1 MGIAERFR
9 KKLENKDI
17 FTKTNTE
24 TNKYISSPI
33 EKDVIKPVTNILT
46 SDNKPIEKR
55 YPLEDLESQ
64 IIEKIRRTPYWKE
77 YSIQKQETLISSY
90 FENKQNI
97 YNNISDD
104 ERKEFIKNIIILSN
118 NT

>member
-1 MGIAERFR
+1 MGIADRFK
-9 KKLENKDI
+9 KKLEHKDI
-17 FTKTNTE
+17 FSKVNTE

-33 EKDVIKPVTNILT
+33 EKEIVKPVANILA
-46 SDNKPIEKR
+46 SDDETAEKR

-90 FENKQNI
+90 FKNKQNI
-97 YNNISDD
+97 YNDISDED
-104 ERKEFIKNIIILSN
+104 KKEFIKNIIILSN